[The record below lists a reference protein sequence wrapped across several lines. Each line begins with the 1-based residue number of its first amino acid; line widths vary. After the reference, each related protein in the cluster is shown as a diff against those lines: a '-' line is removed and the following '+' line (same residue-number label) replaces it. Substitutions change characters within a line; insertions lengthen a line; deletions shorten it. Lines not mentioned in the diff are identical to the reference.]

1 MGTVSHLHDRTRPV
15 AHRIASEEEALDIA
29 RALAGEF
36 APGASDRD
44 INRVLPYA
52 ELDLLAQSGLLGI
65 TVPSEYDG
73 IDVSNAVLA
82 DVIAILAEADSAI
95 AEVPQSHFQFIEA
108 LRLAGTEE
116 QKKFFYA
123 RALAG
128 DLFAGAIV
136 EQPRAENGQPT
147 HLTPDGIGH
156 RINSRKY
163 YSTGVLFSDWVVVS
177 ALDLQE
183 KPVFALLSR
192 KADGLQVIDD
202 WDGFGQRTAA
212 SGTTVLQN
220 VYVNAD
226 SVVRDKTAEPHS
238 TIASIG
244 QIIHAGI
251 DLGIARAAF
260 ADLLGFLRSKAATD
274 IIGDPLAHSRIG
286 QSVVALEAATAMLE
300 RAGKKIDFAQVNGND
315 AQIAQAVVSAAAARA
330 TASRTAL
337 DVANALFELA
347 GPAATKIGLNFDR
360 HWRNIR
366 THMADEPLRRI
377 HRELGT
383 TQLRSTSIAP
393 GNPA

>member
-29 RALAGEF
+29 RTLAGEF

-44 INRVLPYA
+44 INRILPYA

-82 DVIAILAEADSAI
+82 DVIAILAQADSAI

-108 LRLAGTEE
+108 LRLAGSEE

-123 RALAG
+123 RALGG
-128 DLFAGAIV
+128 DLFAGAII
-136 EQPRAENGQPT
+136 EQPHAEGAEAT
-147 HLTPDGIGH
+147 RLAPDGIGH

-163 YSTGVLFSDWVVVS
+163 YSTGVLFSDWVVVA
-177 ALDLQE
+177 ALDPQE
-183 KPVFALLSR
+183 KPVFGILSR
-192 KADGLQVIDD
+192 KADGVQVIDD

-220 VYVNAD
+220 VYINAD
-226 SVVRDKTAEPHS
+226 SVVRDRTLDPHS
-238 TIASIG
+238 TIAAIG

-260 ADLLGFLRSKAATD
+260 ADLLGFIRSRAAREA
-274 IIGDPLAHSRIG
+274 GDPLLQSRIG
-286 QSVVALEAATAMLE
+286 QLATELEAATALLE
-300 RAGKKIDFAQVNGND
+300 RAGKKIDFAQINGND
-315 AQIAQAVVSAAAARA
+315 TQETEATLSTAAARVV
-330 TASRTAL
+330 TSRIAAES
-337 DVANALFELA
+337 ANALFELA
-347 GPAATKIGLNFDR
+347 DAGATKIGLNLDR

-366 THMADEPLRRI
+366 AHSANEPVRKLFQETGRF
-377 HRELGT
+377 HLN
-383 TQLRSTSIAP
+383 S
-393 GNPA
+393 